1 MDVKSQGPV
10 AALHIEVVS
19 AMGEHLEMMQ
29 KVGTSQWWLKAEL
42 RVRWGFSQRGAGVMG
57 RSMLFR
63 WIRLEG
69 IQAER
74 GRPGVVM

>member
-1 MDVKSQGPV
+1 M
-10 AALHIEVVS
+10 AALHIEVIS
-19 AMGEHLEMMQ
+19 TMGERPNGLETMQ
-29 KVGTSQWWLKAEL
+29 KVGTSQWQLTAEL

-63 WIRLEG
+63 WVRLEG
-69 IQAER
+69 IQAGR

>member
-19 AMGEHLEMMQ
+19 AMGEHLETMQ
-29 KVGTSQWWLKAEL
+29 KVGTSRWQLKAEL

-57 RSMLFR
+57 HSMLFR

>member
-1 MDVKSQGPV
+1 M
-10 AALHIEVVS
+10 AALHIEVIS
-19 AMGEHLEMMQ
+19 TMGERQNGLETMQ
-29 KVGTSQWWLKAEL
+29 KVGTSRWQLKAGL
-42 RVRWGFSQRGAGVMG
+42 RVRWGFYQRGAGVMG